1 MCNCVVEVTAKVAS
15 HLESQGVEIVGTPVM
30 DAALMLDSM
39 QLTTSTKIHYVQKVV
54 NKKGERLVKKSVSI
68 THRFCPFCGG
78 DKQKQAAYS
87 ASPGKSSKRRTSI

>member
-39 QLTTSTKIHYVQKVV
+39 QLTTSTKIRYAMVDSEPQRQA
-54 NKKGERLVKKSVSI
+54 ETRAQTATS
-68 THRFCPFCGG
+68 RGG
-78 DKQKQAAYS
+78 
-87 ASPGKSSKRRTSI
+87 

>member
-54 NKKGERLVKKSVSI
+54 NKRAKSM
-68 THRFCPFCGG
+68 
-78 DKQKQAAYS
+78 
-87 ASPGKSSKRRTSI
+87 

>member
-54 NKKGERLVKKSVSI
+54 GKKGEKHVKKSVDM
-68 THRFCPFCGG
+68 TQQFCPFCGE
-78 DKQKQAAYS
+78 DKQKHAAYS

>member
-15 HLESQGVEIVGTPVM
+15 HLESQGVEIVGTPAM

-54 NKKGERLVKKSVSI
+54 NKRRKVCEEV
-68 THRFCPFCGG
+68 GG
-78 DKQKQAAYS
+78 HDT
-87 ASPGKSSKRRTSI
+87 PILPVLW